1 MERASLNIGVVRDWR
16 FKSLALGTAFLLYLS
31 PVKRVAAED
40 RVELKINDYTED
52 GDRMH
57 IFSPLFLYQ
66 QDLTPDLSIK
76 VDGIYNAISGA
87 SPTGAP
93 ASPVIPAYPSISP
106 VSSPSSAPS
115 TPSSPG
121 VIAPVEPGEEEEA
134 DEEDRRVNRWAMP
147 ASLHWHGKAGATQ
160 PAPSPT
166 PTPAPSSPAPSS
178 PAGSPAPTPSSPSP
192 SPSTPVIPVT
202 QGSSG
207 KVPTAPV
214 DDTRY
219 GINVE
224 LAKRIENQTV
234 AGQVSVSTESDF
246 QSVGLALRDA
256 IDFNQKNTTLLIG
269 GALTHDQ
276 IDVYYRNATET
287 KDSVDFLVGVSQVL
301 DPKTLLTLNLTY
313 GQVDGFLSDPYKVAE
328 VNGVLVPENR
338 PDQKDK
344 QIAYLSLIHFFD
356 QLNGSLDASYR
367 YYQDS
372 YGIRGGTAQL
382 AWFQKI
388 GDHFVLSPMVRLY
401 NQSAADFYAVRFAG
415 APENYSADYR
425 LSELSATSW
434 GLKLIWTPKPDLSI
448 DVGFERYIM
457 EGGDGVTA
465 DDAYPSAN
473 LLSLGIKLWF

>member
-1 MERASLNIGVVRDWR
+1 MIQSLQNIAVARVWR
-16 FKSLALGTAFLLYLS
+16 VNGLAVGTAFLLYLS
-31 PVKRVAAED
+31 PVKRAWAEE

-66 QDLTPDLSIK
+66 QDLTPALSLK
-76 VDGIYNAISGA
+76 VDGIFNAISGA

-93 ASPVIPAYPSISP
+93 ASPVTPVYPVIPS
-106 VSSPSSAPS
+106 VSSPSAAPS
-115 TPSSPG
+115 VPSSPV
-121 VIAPVEPGEEEEA
+121 VIAPVEPGEGGGEG
-134 DEEDRRVNRWAMP
+134 EEDRRITRWHRP
-147 ASLHWHGKAGATQ
+147 ANLLWHGKAGATQ
-160 PAPSPT
+160 PAPAPT
-166 PTPAPSSPAPSS
+166 PAPAPSSPVS
-178 PAGSPAPTPSSPSP
+178 SPAPTSYSP
-192 SPSTPVIPVT
+192 SPSTPATPVTPAT

-207 KVPTAPV
+207 KVPTAQV
-214 DDTRY
+214 EDTRY

-224 LAKRIENQTV
+224 LAKRLENQNV

-256 IDFNQKNTTLLIG
+256 IDFNQKNTTLMIG

-276 IDVYYRNATET
+276 IDVYYRNASET
-287 KDSVDFLVGVSQVL
+287 KDSADFLLGVSQVL

-313 GQVDGFLSDPYKVAE
+313 GQVNGFLSDPYKVAE

-344 QIAYLSLIHFFD
+344 QIAHLSLIHFFD
-356 QLNGSLDASYR
+356 LLNGSLDASYR

-372 YGIRGGTAQL
+372 YGIRAGTAQL
-382 AWFQKI
+382 AWFQKM
-388 GDHFVLSPMVRLY
+388 GDHFVLSPMIRLY
-401 NQSAADFYAVRFAG
+401 NQSAADFYAVRFTG

-425 LSELSATSW
+425 LSELTATSW
-434 GLKLIWTPKPDLSI
+434 GLKLIWTPKSDLSI

-457 EGGDGVTA
+457 EGKDGVTA